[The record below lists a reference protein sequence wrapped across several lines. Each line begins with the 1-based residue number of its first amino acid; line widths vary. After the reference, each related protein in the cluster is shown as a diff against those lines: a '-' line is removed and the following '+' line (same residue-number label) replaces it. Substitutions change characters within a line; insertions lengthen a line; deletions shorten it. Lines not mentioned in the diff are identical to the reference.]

1 VLFISEYRIRSNMS
15 KDDTSRLMTI
25 FGERGEEDG
34 TIAHYIKTDGSGG
47 VVIIDQDDAVKAYET
62 VLAYSEYL
70 EFTVTP
76 ALRIDDA
83 VGPILA
89 YIGAA

>member
-1 VLFISEYRIRSNMS
+1 MLFISEYRIRSNMS
-15 KDDTSRLMTI
+15 QDDTSRLMTI

-47 VVIIDQDDAVKAYET
+47 VVIVDQDDPVKAYES
-62 VLAYSEYL
+62 VLAYSEFL

-76 ALRIDDA
+76 ALKIDDA

-89 YIGAA
+89 YIATS

>member
-1 VLFISEYRIRSNMS
+1 MLFISEYRIRPGMS
-15 KDDTSRLMTI
+15 KEDTSRLMTV

-34 TIAHYIKTDGSGG
+34 TIAHYIKADGSGG
-47 VVIIDQDDAVKAYET
+47 VVILDQDDTLKAYES

-76 ALRIDDA
+76 ALKIDDA

-89 YIGAA
+89 YIGGA